1 MRRLCAPLVAA
12 AVLALL
18 AGSSTAAEQSA
29 SRASA
34 RTPEQQRMAA
44 VILRWSMRLN
54 DNDNEVIARLYALPA
69 LIVQGAYAYRLV
81 NRHQVALWYSGLPCS
96 GTIVRIVFHGRF
108 ATAVF
113 SRIAAAREGGRAEA
127 LPLECK
133 RRVDRYAAVTRESA
147 GTITLWTDPFPCATM

>member
-1 MRRLCAPLVAA
+1 VRQLCAPLVVA

-18 AGSSTAAEQSA
+18 AGSSTAARQST
-29 SRASA
+29 SHGTG

-54 DNDNEVIARLYALPA
+54 ANDNDGIARLYSLPA

-81 NRHQVALWYSGLPCS
+81 NRHQLALWYSGLPCS

-113 SRIAAAREGGRAEA
+113 RLGDRGKTKCDAPGELAAARFEIVRGKIRSWVQ
-127 LPLECK
+127 
-133 RRVDRYAAVTRESA
+133 VDVPPAPGA
-147 GTITLWTDPFPCATM
+147 GPVA

>member
-1 MRRLCAPLVAA
+1 VRRLCAPLVAA

-44 VILRWSMRLN
+44 VILRWSTRLN
-54 DNDNEVIARLYALPA
+54 ANDNEGIARLYALPA

-96 GTIVRIVFHGRF
+96 GTIVRIVFDGRF

-113 SRIAAAREGGRAEA
+113 RLGDRGTTKCDAPGELAAARFEIVKGKIRSWVQVDV
-127 LPLECK
+127 PPK
-133 RRVDRYAAVTRESA
+133 RGA
-147 GTITLWTDPFPCATM
+147 GPVA